1 MVSGTSIHARIY
13 CVRMPTSKET
23 VTFLL
28 EQLAPLDV
36 QARAMFGEYGLY
48 CDEKVVGFISDELL
62 FVKPSK
68 ADAGFG
74 PETVVAPPYP
84 GAKDYW
90 LVSGDQV
97 SNVEWLQAFVQATAD
112 ALPVPKPKAKKKP

>member
-1 MVSGTSIHARIY
+1 MA
-13 CVRMPTSKET
+13 TSKET

-36 QARAMFGEYGLY
+36 RAQVMFGEYGLY
-48 CDEKVVGFISDELL
+48 CDEKVVGFICDELL

-68 ADAGFG
+68 GDADFG
-74 PETVVAPPYP
+74 AQTIPAPPYP

-90 LVSGDQV
+90 LVSGGQV
-97 SNVEWLQAFVQATAD
+97 GDVEWLQSFIRATAD
-112 ALPVPKPKAKKKP
+112 ALPKPKPKPKPKSTKGS

>member
-1 MVSGTSIHARIY
+1 MA
-13 CVRMPTSKET
+13 TSKET

-36 QARAMFGEYGLY
+36 RAQAMFGEYGLY
-48 CDEKVVGFISDELL
+48 CDEKVVGFICDELL

-68 ADAGFG
+68 GDADFG
-74 PETVVAPPYP
+74 AQTIPAPPYP

-90 LVSGDQV
+90 LVSGEQV
-97 SNVEWLQAFVQATAD
+97 GDVEWLQSFIQATAD
-112 ALPVPKPKAKKKP
+112 ALPKPKPKSPKRSGS

>member
-1 MVSGTSIHARIY
+1 MA
-13 CVRMPTSKET
+13 TSKET
-23 VTFLL
+23 VAFLL

-36 QARAMFGEYGLY
+36 RARAMFGEYGLY
-48 CDEKVVGFISDELL
+48 CDEKVVGFICDELL

-68 ADAGFG
+68 GDADFG
-74 PETVVAPPYP
+74 PQTVTAPPYP

-97 SNVEWLQAFVQATAD
+97 GNVEWLQAFVQATAD
-112 ALPVPKPKAKKKP
+112 ALPAPKPKPNKKP